1 MAYTIKNADGTVL
14 VNLVD
19 GTLDTRTT
27 SISLI
32 GKNQDAYGTAWNTNL
47 VNMLQNFASTSQP
60 RSPLVGQLWF
70 SKADGKMKVY
80 GLDGIFRDVSAASM
94 SDNVPLLLKP
104 GDLWIDT
111 DDDQLYFSKDGTNVV
126 LAGPVYSSK
135 NGKSGFL
142 SEYLIDDVG
151 NTRSVTTMY
160 SNGILLGV
168 LSTCSFIV
176 APASSISQDN
186 QGMFSIE
193 PGLNLN
199 YSIAD
204 LKFVGIATTAS
215 NVGEEFTLTN
225 IFLKL
230 DNGGIPQDLVGTGAL
245 NIESDAGL
253 SVGTYTDLTLLAG
266 GNITARRAVIRNN
279 VADSVVE
286 IQTKSTIASPPERTV
301 LTAYRNT
308 VGVNLGSGNTPVEN
322 FHVEGNSYFNG
333 NATITGNLTV
343 QGTSTYVSTEI
354 LQIRDKNIEL
364 ATSATWYTDSL
375 VDGGGVTL
383 HGTTDK
389 TIVYDNSSTSWKSNI
404 DWNLGAGKS
413 YKINNIEVVNPTG
426 LGNNVTQTSITRV
439 GILNELTV
447 TNVIVKGNGLTN
459 KIAGYALASVSAAG
473 ISTGSAITV
482 TLSNIVPIINAGT
495 TVVLDGLSTTEF
507 NGIYP
512 IFDVSTGTTTA
523 TQFRVLSQGA
533 LSTTTAVLGATPAVY
548 FNDLMLTAAL
558 GYNAGGLTIPDG
570 GIDVTGKRLKNLLTT
585 SVPSDAATVEYA
597 NQVAGTQ
604 ATKGIAITIDE
615 TRMAN
620 PKTEIATLLNKL
632 MPPINV
638 TTFPNYPSDSLYDL
652 PEDYRA
658 RVLCQ
663 TNSVLIKNLPI
674 NVVSTSTTVLRDPDG
689 APVNVV
695 QYISVTSGQL
705 TTSTSLTYIIRE
717 FRIFGP
723 SSGRVAKIWEWYRDI
738 P

>member
-47 VNMLQNFASTSQP
+47 VNMLQNFASNSQP
-60 RSPLVGQLWF
+60 RAPLVGQLWF

-80 GLDGIFRDVSAASM
+80 GLDGVFRDVSAASM
-94 SDNVPLLLKP
+94 SDGVPLLLKP

-111 DDDQLYFSKDGTNVV
+111 DDDQLYFSKDGDAVV

-160 SNGILLGV
+160 SNGVLLGV

-176 APASSISQDN
+176 APASSIAQDN

-230 DNGGIPQDLVGTGAL
+230 DNGGTPQDLVGTGAL
-245 NIESDAGL
+245 NIASDAGV
-253 SVGTYTDLTLLAG
+253 SIGTYTDLTLLAG
-266 GNITARRAVIRNN
+266 GNISARRAIIRNN

-286 IQTKSTIASPPERTV
+286 IQTKSTIASPSERTV

-308 VGVNLGSGNTPVEN
+308 VGINLGAGNTPIQN

-364 ATSATWYTDSL
+364 ATSSTWYTDSL
-375 VDGGGVTL
+375 VDGGGITL

-404 DWNLGAGKS
+404 NFNIAGTGT
-413 YKINNIEVVNPTG
+413 YKINNIEVVTPIG

-439 GILNELTV
+439 GVLNELTV
-447 TNVIVKGNGLTN
+447 TNVIVKGNGLMN
-459 KIAGYALASVSAAG
+459 KTGSYSLTSAISSG
-473 ISTGSAITV
+473 TSTGSAITV
-482 TLSNIVPIINAGT
+482 TLSEVVPIINVGS
-495 TVVLDGLSTTEF
+495 TVVVDGLSTTEF
-507 NGIYP
+507 NSIYV
-512 IFDVSTGTTTA
+512 ISTVTSLTTV
-523 TQFRVLSQGA
+523 TQFVVIAQGA
-533 LSTTTAVLGATPAVY
+533 LSTTTAALGATPAVY
-548 FNDLMLTAAL
+548 FNDLMLSAAP
-558 GYNAGGLTIPDG
+558 GYNISGLTVPTG
-570 GIDVTGKRLKNLLTT
+570 GIDVTGKRLKNLPFS

-597 NQVAGTQ
+597 NLVAGTQ

-615 TRMAN
+615 TRMVD
-620 PKTEIATLLNKL
+620 PKIEIATLLNKL
-632 MPPINV
+632 MPPANSI
-638 TTFPNYPSDSLYDL
+638 TPPNYPSDNLYDL

-674 NVVSTSTTVLRDPDG
+674 NVVSTSTTVLSDPSG
-689 APVNVV
+689 APVNVL
-695 QYISVTSGQL
+695 QYISITSGQL
-705 TTSTSLTYIIRE
+705 TTSTSLTYNIRE

-723 SSGRVAKIWEWYRDI
+723 SSGRPAKIWEWYRDI

>member
-19 GTLDTRTT
+19 GTIDTRTT

-47 VNMLQNFASTSQP
+47 VNMLQNFAGTSQP
-60 RSPLVGQLWF
+60 RAPLVGQLWF
-70 SKADGKMKVY
+70 SKADGKVKVY
-80 GLDGIFRDVSAASM
+80 GLDGIFRDVSAATM
-94 SDNVPLLLKP
+94 SDNIPLLLKS

-111 DDDQLYFSKDGTNVV
+111 DDDQLYFSKDGENVV

-151 NTRSVTTMY
+151 TTRAVTTMY

-176 APASSISQDN
+176 APATSISQDN

-199 YSIAD
+199 YSIGD

-230 DNGGIPQDLVGTGAL
+230 DNAGIPQNLVGVGAL
-245 NIESDAGL
+245 NIASDAGV

-279 VADSVVE
+279 VADSVIE
-286 IQTKSTIASPPERTV
+286 IQTKSTISSPPERTV

-308 VGVNLGSGNTPVEN
+308 VGINLGAGNTPVTN
-322 FHVEGNSYFNG
+322 FHVEGTSYFNG
-333 NATITGNLTV
+333 NATVTGNLTV

-389 TIVYDNSSTSWKSNI
+389 TILYDNSSTSWKSNI
-404 DWNLGAGKS
+404 DWNTDAGKS
-413 YKINNIEVVNPTG
+413 YKINNIEVINPTG

-439 GILNELTV
+439 GILDELTV
-447 TNVIVKGNGLTN
+447 TNVIVKGNGLIN
-459 KIAGYALASVSAAG
+459 KTGSYPLASAVSSLT
-473 ISTGSAITV
+473 STGSAITV
-482 TLSNIVPIINAGT
+482 TLSAKVPIINAGT
-495 TVVLDGLSTTEF
+495 TVVLDGLASTEF
-507 NGIYP
+507 NSIYV
-512 IFDVSTGTTTA
+512 ISTVTSLTTV
-523 TQFRVLSQGA
+523 TQFIVFAQGA
-533 LSTTTAVLGATPAVY
+533 LSTTTAALGVTPVVY
-548 FNDLMLTAAL
+548 FNDLMLSAAP
-558 GYNAGGLTIPDG
+558 GYNISGLTVPDG
-570 GIDVTGKRLKNLLTT
+570 GIDVTGKRLKNLQFS

-615 TRMAN
+615 TRMLN
-620 PKTEIATLLNKL
+620 PKTEIATLLNML
-632 MPPINV
+632 MPPSNSTV
-638 TTFPNYPSDSLYDL
+638 YPNYPSDNLYDL

-663 TNSVLIKNLPI
+663 SNSILIKNLPI

-689 APVNVV
+689 APVNVI
-695 QYISVTSGQL
+695 QYISITSGQL
-705 TTSTSLTYIIRE
+705 TTSTSLTYNIRE

-723 SSGRVAKIWEWYRDI
+723 SSGRPAKIWEWYRDV

>member
-19 GTLDTRTT
+19 GTIDTRTT

-47 VNMLQNFASTSQP
+47 VNMLQNFASNSQP
-60 RSPLVGQLWF
+60 RAPLVGQLWF

-80 GLDGIFRDVSAASM
+80 GLDGVFRDVSAASM
-94 SDNVPLLLKP
+94 SDTVPLLLKP

-111 DDDQLYFSKDGTNVV
+111 DDDQLYFSKDGSNVV

-142 SEYLIDDVG
+142 SEYLIDDGG

-160 SNGILLGV
+160 SNGTLLGV

-176 APASSISQDN
+176 APATSISQDN

-230 DNGGIPQDLVGTGAL
+230 DNGGLPQDIVGVGAL
-245 NIESDAGL
+245 NIASDAGL

-266 GNITARRAVIRNN
+266 GNITDRRAVLRNN
-279 VADSVVE
+279 VADATVE
-286 IQTKSTIASPPERTV
+286 IETKSTISVIPERIV

-308 VGVNLGSGNTPVEN
+308 VGVNLGAGNKPTHN
-322 FHVEGNSYFNG
+322 FHVEGNSFFNG
-333 NATITGNLTV
+333 DATITGNLTV

-364 ATSATWYTDSL
+364 ATSATWYNDSL
-375 VDGGGVTL
+375 IDGGGITL

-389 TIVYDNSSTSWKSNI
+389 TIVYNNSSTSWTSNI
-404 DWNLGAGKS
+404 SYNIAGTGT
-413 YKINNIEVVNPTG
+413 YKINSIEVVNSTG

-439 GILNELTV
+439 GVLDELTV
-447 TNVIVKGNGLTN
+447 TNVIVKGNGLMSKTGSYPLTS
-459 KIAGYALASVSAAG
+459 AVSTLT
-473 ISTGSAITV
+473 STGSAITV
-482 TLSNIVPIINAGT
+482 TLSSTVPIINVGT
-495 TVVLDGLSTTEF
+495 TVVVDGLSTTEF
-507 NGIYP
+507 NGIYE
-512 IFDVSTGTTTA
+512 ISTVVALTTV
-523 TQFRVLSQGA
+523 TQFVILSQGA

-548 FNDLMLTAAL
+548 FNDLMLSAPP
-558 GYNAGGLTIPDG
+558 GYNISGLTVPTG
-570 GIDVTGKRLKNLLTT
+570 GIDATGKRLKNLPFS

-597 NQVAGTQ
+597 NLVAGTQ

-615 TRMAN
+615 TRMAT
-620 PKTEIATLLNKL
+620 PKVEIATLLDKL
-632 MPPINV
+632 MPPVNSNV
-638 TTFPNYPSDSLYDL
+638 FPYLSESLYDL
-652 PEDYRA
+652 PEGYRA
-658 RVLCQ
+658 RALCQ

-674 NVVSTSTTVLRDPDG
+674 NVISTSTTVLSDPAG
-689 APVNVV
+689 APVNVI

-717 FRIFGP
+717 FRVFGP
-723 SSGRVAKIWEWYRDI
+723 ASGRPILKWEWYRDI